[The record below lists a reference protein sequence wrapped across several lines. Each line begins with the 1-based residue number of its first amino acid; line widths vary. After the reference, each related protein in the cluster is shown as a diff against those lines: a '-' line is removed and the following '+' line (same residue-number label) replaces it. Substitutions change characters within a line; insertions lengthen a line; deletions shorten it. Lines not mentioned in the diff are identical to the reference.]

1 MSVRC
6 IPEIKT
12 LPDIAKKLKLDLPK
26 VDMQKKNASRF
37 LSFTWLAAIMIIFIL
52 FCIVTPVMSGPTD
65 SDTSES
71 KDGHELS
78 WFRVTPAEGM
88 SEDEGVEENEKDNPG
103 EIPPP
108 VKDVETGYGTGE
120 ASPAPILPLVPS
132 IRFEKKLDFCGETV
146 PLASQAIKERL
157 ERELLIS
164 LGQRHQ
170 AVLWMKRS
178 TRFLPIVE
186 QKIKDRNMP
195 DDLKYMP
202 FIESAMLHN
211 SGSPKGAMGYWQF
224 MAATGRKYGLVIDSY
239 LDERRNIYKSTDAAL
254 SYLQDLYDMFGSW
267 TLAAAA
273 YNVGERRVQKEIA
286 HQKTDDYY
294 NLNLYEETQRY
305 VFRILS
311 AKLILSDP
319 EKYGFHFS
327 GSDYYPPLESDMVE
341 VSCKYLFPVHLISD
355 AAGIYFKQ
363 VKDLNP
369 EIRGRNLKR
378 GTYSIMVP
386 VGSYQKFYAGFPKLM
401 DKWVE
406 ENRQRMYTVK
416 RGDNLTSIANRFNV
430 SLSEIRSW
438 NNINIKK
445 PIHPGDQ
452 IVVYMKN

>member
-1 MSVRC
+1 
-6 IPEIKT
+6 
-12 LPDIAKKLKLDLPK
+12 
-26 VDMQKKNASRF
+26 MQKKSTSLF
-37 LSFTWLAAIMIIFIL
+37 LSFISLAAIIIIFIP
-52 FCIVTPVMSGPTD
+52 FYIVTPVISAPTD
-65 SDTSES
+65 SDTPES
-71 KDGHELS
+71 KEGHES
-78 WFRVTPAEGM
+78 RWFRITPTEGAP
-88 SEDEGVEENEKDNPG
+88 EDKGVEENGKDNPG
-103 EIPPP
+103 KISPP
-108 VKDVETGYGTGE
+108 VKNVETGAGTVE
-120 ASPAPILPLVPS
+120 ASPAPILPLVSS
-132 IRFEKKLDFCGETV
+132 IRIGEKLDFCGETV

-178 TRFLPIVE
+178 TRYLPIVE

-195 DDLKYMP
+195 DDLKYIP

-224 MAATGRKYGLVIDSY
+224 MAATGQKYGLVVDSY

-273 YNVGERRVQKEIA
+273 YNVGEKRVQKEIA

-327 GSDYYPPLESDMVE
+327 AEDYYPPLESDMVK
-341 VSCKYLFPVHLISD
+341 VSCKYIFPVHLISD

-369 EIRGRNLKR
+369 EIRGSNLKR

-386 VGSYQKFYAGFPKLM
+386 AGRSQKFYADFPKLM

-406 ENRQRMYTVK
+406 ENRQRTYTVK
-416 RGDNLTSIANRFNV
+416 RGDNLTSISKRFNV

-438 NNINIKK
+438 NKINVKK

>member
-1 MSVRC
+1 MTMR
-6 IPEIKT
+6 KKHK
-12 LPDIAKKLKLDLPK
+12 PDLSKIA
-26 VDMQKKNASRF
+26 MQKKSTPRF
-37 LSFTWLAAIMIIFIL
+37 LSFTWLTAILFIFIPL
-52 FCIVTPVMSGPTD
+52 CVATPAISSLTD
-65 SDTSES
+65 SDIPES
-71 KDGHELS
+71 KKGQESS
-78 WFRVTPAEGM
+78 WFRFAPAEDAP
-88 SEDEGVEENEKDNPG
+88 EDKGVEENEKNNP
-103 EIPPP
+103 EKISPH
-108 VKDVETGYGTGE
+108 VKDVESGTGTVE
-120 ASPAPILPLVPS
+120 ATPAPILPLVPS
-132 IRFEKKLDFCGETV
+132 IGIEKKLDFCGETV

-170 AVLWMKRS
+170 AVLWLKRS
-178 TRFLPIVE
+178 TRYLPIIE

-195 DDLKYMP
+195 DDLKYVP

-224 MAATGRKYGLVIDSY
+224 MAATGREYGLVIDSY

-273 YNVGERRVQKEIA
+273 YNVGERRVQKEIE
-286 HQKTDDYY
+286 HQKVDNYY
-294 NLNLYEETQRY
+294 NLDLYEETQRY

-319 EKYGFHFS
+319 EKYGFQFS
-327 GSDYYPPLESDMVE
+327 AGDYYPPHESDMVK
-341 VSCKYLFPVHLISD
+341 VSCKYVFPVHLISD
-355 AAGIYFKQ
+355 AAGVYFKQ

-378 GTYSIMVP
+378 GTYSIMIP
-386 VGSYQKFYAGFPKLM
+386 AGSSQKFYARFPKLINE
-401 DKWVE
+401 WVE
-406 ENRQRMYTVK
+406 ENRQRTYTVK
-416 RGDNLTSIANRFNV
+416 RGDNLTSIAKRFNV
-430 SLSEIRSW
+430 SLTDIRRW

-445 PIHPGDQ
+445 LIHPGDK

>member
-1 MSVRC
+1 MPVRC
-6 IPEIKT
+6 IPE
-12 LPDIAKKLKLDLPK
+12 KKLPGILQKLKPDLPK
-26 VDMQKKNASRF
+26 VDMQKKSVSRLSLFICFAS
-37 LSFTWLAAIMIIFIL
+37 IVIIFIP
-52 FCIVTPVMSGPTD
+52 FCIVTPVISGPMD
-65 SDTSES
+65 PDTPEA
-71 KDGHELS
+71 KEGHKS
-78 WFRVTPAEGM
+78 NWFRIIPAEG
-88 SEDEGVEENEKDNPG
+88 EPDDKDVEENIKDNPG
-103 EIPPP
+103 KISPL
-108 VKDVETGYGTGE
+108 KNLETGSDIVE
-120 ASPAPILPLVPS
+120 KLPAPILPLVPS
-132 IRFEKKLDFCGETV
+132 IRIEKKLDFCGETV

-178 TRFLPIVE
+178 TRYLPIVE
-186 QKIKDRNMP
+186 KKIKDRNMP

-224 MAATGRKYGLVIDSY
+224 MAATGRKYGLVTDSY
-239 LDERRNIYKSTDAAL
+239 QDERRNIYKSTDAAL
-254 SYLQDLYDMFGSW
+254 SYLQDLYNMFGSW

-273 YNVGERRVQKEIA
+273 YNVGEKRIQKEIA

-327 GSDYYPPLESDMVE
+327 ARDYYPPLESDMVE
-341 VSCKYLFPVHLISD
+341 VNSKYLFPVHLISD
-355 AAGIYFKQ
+355 AAGIYFKE

-378 GTYSIMVP
+378 GKYSIMLP
-386 VGSYQKFYAGFPKLM
+386 AGTSKKFYAGFPKLM
-401 DKWVE
+401 DKWIE
-406 ENRQRMYTVK
+406 ENRQRTYTVK
-416 RGDNLTSIANRFNV
+416 RGDNLTSIARRFNV
-430 SLSEIRSW
+430 SLIEIRSW

-445 PIHPGDQ
+445 TIYPGDQ
-452 IVVYMKN
+452 IVIYMKN